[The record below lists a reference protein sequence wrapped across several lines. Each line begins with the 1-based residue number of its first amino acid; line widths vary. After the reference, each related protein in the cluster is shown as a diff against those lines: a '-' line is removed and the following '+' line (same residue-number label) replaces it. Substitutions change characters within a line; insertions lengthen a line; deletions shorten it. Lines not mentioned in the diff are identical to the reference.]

1 MFDKMEQELT
11 TLILVSSKYS
21 YFSFLCWTLILGEM
35 QDIVTSCGYE
45 IISNQYVLRE
55 TVNKKENVHVP
66 RVFLQGKFVKR

>member
-21 YFSFLCWTLILGEM
+21 YFSFLCWNLILGEM